1 MSDKIFILHEN
12 GELVEMSE
20 SGFLTEDQFQKLLA
34 KYPDLLAGNQI
45 DPENPRRWLLIAREI
60 GVHDS
65 EVANSRWS
73 LDHLFIDQ
81 DSVPTLVEVKRSTD
95 TRLRREVIGQILDY
109 AANGIS
115 FWSLDEIRNRFEKQC
130 ATSGADAEQVLSE
143 FLMGEKDEANFWE
156 AVKTNFAAGKIR
168 MLIVADTIP
177 RELQRIIEFLN
188 DQMSP
193 AEILGVEVKQ
203 FLGKNAKLQTL
214 VPRVVGLTARAE
226 QQKKAAIEE
235 KIWTEAS
242 FMAEFE
248 KRQGVAE
255 AAVAQKI
262 VNFMRPH
269 VGYFWFGKGT
279 KDGSIFPMLPN
290 RTTRWTFCI
299 WTSGGIEVQFQYIKN
314 TPPFDDLGLRKEFQ
328 SRLNQIKGVAI
339 PDDRLEKRPSF
350 RVQLLLDEQELVKF
364 FDALNWFIAQFKSH

>member
-20 SGFLTEDQFQKLLA
+20 SGFLTEDQFQQLLA

-130 ATSGADAEQVLSE
+130 ATSGADTEQVLSE
-143 FLMGEKDEANFWE
+143 FLMGEKDEAHFWE
-156 AVKTNFAAGKIR
+156 AVKTNLALEKSECSSSPTRFHANCSA
-168 MLIVADTIP
+168 
-177 RELQRIIEFLN
+177 IIEFLN
-188 DQMSP
+188 GRMSP
-193 AEILGVEVKQ
+193 RRDFGCRGQAI
-203 FLGKNAKLQTL
+203 FGKKCLWCKPL
-214 VPRVVGLTARAE
+214 VPRVVGGTARAE
-226 QQKKAAIEE
+226 QQKKAAIEG

-248 KRQGVAE
+248 KRQGTAE

-299 WTSGGIEVQFQYIKN
+299 WTSGGIEMQFQYIKN

-339 PDDRLEKRPSF
+339 PDDRARK
-350 RVQLLLDEQELVKF
+350 K
-364 FDALNWFIAQFKSH
+364 AQFPGPTFARRAGTGQVF